1 MSVRCLITDGKNY
14 EQNKQF
20 VEDTLKYFPDYD
32 FNIMKAT
39 ISGWQSSQLKDNE
52 DRLPTI
58 QELINYLQDSAK
70 RENNNNI
77 KIIADKAQQI
87 LNNLSTYE
95 KELQDILAKAPRDS
109 QGRLLAP
116 NGKPSNLTERQ
127 YAQVRTKE
135 FKKWFGDWEKEYTP
149 PIQYDLSTWERT
161 GKYVDVL
168 EKDFLGNNYSASKE
182 ILSHPIE
189 RKEPTKED
197 PFGFNS
203 AGVSKAIKIGTLV
216 NRSNPL
222 NGICQFTAQR
232 IQAFLKDRYGI
243 NTYINIISAKSPV
256 TGKLITHYVVVLSI
270 DGKPYIYDMPQ
281 TEFITTN
288 GNTFNVGNKEYK
300 EAVITKEY
308 TPRLIPITKESLL
321 KNYGDSNDIQ
331 ISVIENTAK
340 LSDNIKSSDI
350 ETSYIPAYSPDVSKV
365 VDENGEPLVV
375 YHGTKSLEEF
385 SEFDKDTA
393 IYTTDELLMGVSYVP
408 DELYEY
414 VEKLTEGSST
424 KEVLD
429 VLYYYTSQLKKGE
442 PFDYLNSNYTA
453 LKETLEPLG
462 ITVEEKSTYTLE
474 DLEKYKNLV
483 KAANIPIK
491 LARGVDAF
499 VKPLFGKIKNPLII
513 DAKGAMWNKISFNG
527 KIYSTRELE
536 QLYRN
541 TEYDGIIIKNV
552 LDYGGA
558 GSLPSTVY
566 IQYNP
571 NQIKSAT
578 DNTGAFS
585 STNDDIYDS
594 QMQQQQS
601 QTKFSTSK
609 SNLYPER
616 TKENADWSDI
626 TLALATDFNTAGEK
640 LTKRVAGDKYI
651 HSPLPDDGHDYLPYD
666 NRAAYEFYAKQ
677 IYEELKK
684 KGKISNIK
692 LNIAGNGIYSL
703 KGFATQGELNDYVT
717 NLLKSLQSLGI
728 TISEIRSGGQTG
740 VDEAGIIAAQRLG
753 IPNEVHATSDYKFRD
768 KSGEDVSD
776 EWAFK
781 ARFQQQSYVQQQ
793 EEIDPLKISNKTQA
807 FGVTIDS
814 NLIRNYR
821 NWLQNN
827 PNGIVAYRVNRQA
840 FNTPQM
846 VEQGIIGNPFDW
858 QKYGTEVC
866 LKMFY
871 DWLVNGNNYNEP
883 LATKEF
889 RQAIINKLLNTQ
901 TPNILYYKELN
912 MPSHA
917 TVLGYLITNKQLISP
932 TQQPQTQL
940 HTIKESVGYKRM
952 NVVLQDLIN
961 KIDES
966 GIKSAKAARNLY
978 DWTIQANN
986 AILDAINKGEREDE
1000 LIDLDNFLDTLNRIA
1015 SHTPKELGEKAIK
1028 AIKEFSKDFG
1038 IQQQTQSQTQQIQSE
1053 SQPITT
1059 EQLNEPQQFN
1069 EEKIKA
1075 TRDFLN
1081 PVTRKQVVQKI
1092 ARMFSN
1098 IVSKEYDNQKQALD
1112 NRIANETDDK
1122 VKKELLFQ
1130 RRKFNRYQ
1138 VIKTMTPVAIFNKLK
1153 ETYEKYVSL
1162 TDEQGKNLEKTI
1174 LNKNSVFQKM
1184 PDAQKDRIAQ
1194 MRFNNKKKAYQ
1205 LILDNFKILA
1215 MEASKS
1221 FALTEGVNLTFN
1233 TNMVTQLQE
1242 QDTYDDEGNSNI
1254 SGNKEEKSK
1263 EHWMIDIRT
1272 VSSFNSL
1279 TNKIRQ
1285 AINNIA
1291 RVTKDGI
1298 QEVDDMGDTIYLSG
1312 SYVHSELI
1320 KTLAAEITDPND
1332 IIPILQKAAVR
1343 KPWINQ
1349 IIYKIQEDPILF
1361 TEMYRAYN
1369 KSTLNYWIQ
1378 KPRTQQDGSIKTQ
1391 TISLNK
1397 MEGMD
1402 QLFETWRDNYE
1413 YGNKLEDDAIYT
1425 SDGTIIKDN
1434 VKKGLDLVN
1443 EVKSDIYYHRKDT
1456 RETRVAVV
1464 LNKDNVLKLTKA
1476 FKMLGLPLEEQ
1487 TVAEAIGYN
1496 IDNTQYEPDFNT
1508 NTLVNALV
1516 TIYDDLLKNKEVK
1529 EGEQFDM
1536 ANAYGR
1542 ALENVAKVISFVTE
1556 DTMESQVRHNKK
1568 SLYAHVNSGY
1578 MINLIKKLKNPD
1590 KFKDFIEKEYMPVEW
1605 FYKNGQW
1612 RNQFIKNLYNNQ
1624 EDRDK
1629 LQHIVMLD
1637 YNGKEYADWS
1647 TLDSTLVLINQFF
1660 SQPTKDEHGWAYYNI
1675 PVLSDTESAEFLRM
1689 RRYIS
1694 NFEDIINTK
1703 FINLVKQEI
1712 DRIDLV
1718 KRRANDPNVEKIT
1731 NFDMVKTVDKNGNE
1745 HIKYG
1750 GAEFKFFP
1758 ELNFIQ
1764 VNGKSF
1770 LDEYYRLSQTE
1781 TTEKV
1786 NQFIKEQISFILE
1799 RRFKTALQNWDK
1811 IGLFERVDDNPNSKF
1826 KYFDTNSRTTAEQLL
1841 KQWYWNSSFAQSQ
1854 IIELLTTDLA
1864 FYKTKGKDFLT
1875 DFIKRAKEFHAPIER
1890 LNTEAEWIVNGER
1903 KKVCYD
1909 DNGNKLKNRV
1919 LYLKDCEVPSLT
1931 LEELKEA
1938 LDKNPKLTKE
1948 EKGIII
1954 GAYQNINMADAQAYR
1969 TLDSFR
1975 RTQIMAGQ
1983 WSDDEETAYNN
1994 IKNGNFRLED
2004 ITVLWNT
2011 RKPYLYTQT
2020 NQSNQVDNSNIRVPV
2035 QHKNSEMIM
2044 LTQAILGTIMSTG
2057 KLAALERFMTK
2068 NNIDVVMFESAVKA
2082 GGQDIID
2089 LNNIEASEVED
2100 YLADYV
2106 NTYSQAI
2113 HEFDYE
2119 DYGIQTATPEHGIDA
2134 MQLVGTQIRR
2144 IIASNQDMTDPNFR
2158 FKYKDKEWTVQEWQ
2172 DYYNMVNTAN
2182 IKESFQQLDKK
2193 FSNIKEI
2200 EKLLLSEV
2208 RSNPRYDTDI
2218 EIALTLNSDGVFNIP
2233 LLDPS
2238 ITYKI
2243 QSLLT
2248 SIVKNR
2254 ITKQKI
2260 AGGAFIQTSAWG
2272 FKREPKVIY
2281 NEDGS
2286 VKYIECY
2293 MPCPSEE
2300 LYNMLLD
2307 DKTHEVDINKKYK
2320 GKDGKWHYIVPEKY
2334 RELIGYRVPTESFY
2348 SCAPL
2353 KVIGYLPRQCGTIMV
2368 VPRDIVSMA
2377 GSDFDKLYVEVKPL

>member
-32 FNIMKAT
+32 FNSMKAT
-39 ISGWQSSQLKDNE
+39 ISGWQSSQLKDSE

-58 QELINYLQDSAK
+58 QELISYLQDSAK
-70 RENNNNI
+70 RENNNSI

-87 LNNLSTYE
+87 LNNLSAYD
-95 KELQDILAKAPRDS
+95 KKLQDILANAPRDS

-135 FKKWFGDWEKEYTP
+135 FKEWFGDWERRATNFLGE
-149 PIQYDLSTWERT
+149 ST
-161 GKYVDVL
+161 GNIDIADIINADGSINFKVL
-168 EKDFLGNNYSASKE
+168 EEITDEYFNNADEALFNKGRKTLRQRREKHYDGNGNLIENNTLEHLQNVTKSALASNIRPDLKPQLILAAALHDLAKPFHGGQIHGFQSLNLVNKLFKGNISPLVKFAIKHHMLTTEENKKFSIDDATRIMQEALDNNLNLDDAIE
-182 ILSHPIE
+182 ILL
-189 RKEPTKED
+189 
-197 PFGFNS
+197 
-203 AGVSKAIKIGTLV
+203 A
-216 NRSNPL
+216 
-222 NGICQFTAQR
+222 
-232 IQAFLKDRYGI
+232 I
-243 NTYINIISAKSPV
+243 NTADILSGQSED
-256 TGKLITHYVVVLSI
+256 SI
-270 DGKPYIYDMPQ
+270 DYYSKKSKRDTIN
-281 TEFITTN
+281 E
-288 GNTFNVGNKEYK
+288 E
-300 EAVITKEY
+300 
-308 TPRLIPITKESLL
+308 IPFKKSLL
-321 KNYGDSNDIQ
+321 VQAKN
-331 ISVIENTAK
+331 K
-340 LSDNIKSSDI
+340 LN
-350 ETSYIPAYSPDVSKV
+350 DVSKV
-365 VDENGEPLVV
+365 VDENGEPLIV

-414 VEKLTEGSST
+414 VGKLTEGSNT

-429 VLYYYTSQLKKGE
+429 VLYYFTSQLKKGE

-453 LKETLEPLG
+453 LKEALEPLG

-483 KAANIPIK
+483 KATNIPIK

-513 DAKGAMWNKISFNG
+513 DAKGAMWNKILFNG

-566 IQYNP
+566 IQYNS

-578 DNTGAFS
+578 DNIGAFS
-585 STNDDIYDS
+585 TTNNDIYDS
-594 QMQQQQS
+594 KMQQQSTQPTV
-601 QTKFSTSK
+601 TK
-609 SNLYPER
+609 
-616 TKENADWSDI
+616 I
-626 TLALATDFNTAGEK
+626 
-640 LTKRVAGDKYI
+640 I
-651 HSPLPDDGHDYLPYD
+651 
-666 NRAAYEFYAKQ
+666 
-677 IYEELKK
+677 
-684 KGKISNIK
+684 
-692 LNIAGNGIYSL
+692 
-703 KGFATQGELNDYVT
+703 
-717 NLLKSLQSLGI
+717 
-728 TISEIRSGGQTG
+728 SGGQTG
-740 VDEAGIIAAQRLG
+740 VDTIGLQVARELG
-753 IPNEVHATSDYKFRD
+753 IETGGIAPKGFLREKGIDDEDISSYNLVEITDEEQADYTKRKGKSDPYTGRTELNVRNSDGTVYFYTSDD
-768 KSGEDVSD
+768 KVG
-776 EWAFK
+776 
-781 ARFQQQSYVQQQ
+781 
-793 EEIDPLKISNKTQA
+793 
-807 FGVTIDS
+807 
-814 NLIRNYR
+814 
-821 NWLQNN
+821 
-827 PNGIVAYRVNRQA
+827 
-840 FNTPQM
+840 M
-846 VEQGIIGNPFDW
+846 
-858 QKYGTEVC
+858 
-866 LKMFY
+866 
-871 DWLVNGNNYNEP
+871 
-883 LATKEF
+883 LATKRSAEDW
-889 RQAIINKLLNTQ
+889 NK
-901 TPNILYYKELN
+901 PF
-912 MPSHA
+912 
-917 TVLGYLITNKQLISP
+917 ITNPTAEQLKQWLIDNNIRTLNVAGNRGSKLDKNNNVAKILREALIS
-932 TQQPQTQL
+932 
-940 HTIKESVGYKRM
+940 
-952 NVVLQDLIN
+952 N
-961 KIDES
+961 
-966 GIKSAKAARNLY
+966 
-978 DWTIQANN
+978 
-986 AILDAINKGEREDE
+986 
-1000 LIDLDNFLDTLNRIA
+1000 
-1015 SHTPKELGEKAIK
+1015 
-1028 AIKEFSKDFG
+1028 
-1038 IQQQTQSQTQQIQSE
+1038 SQTQQQIQPE

-1098 IVSKEYDNQKQALD
+1098 IVSKEYNNQKQALD

-1122 VKKELLFQ
+1122 IKKELLFQ
-1130 RRKFNRYQ
+1130 RRKFNRFQ

-1162 TDEQGKNLEKTI
+1162 TDEQGKNLEKTM

-1184 PDAQKDRIAQ
+1184 PDTQKDRIAQ
-1194 MRFNNKKKAYQ
+1194 IRFNNKKKAYQ

-1233 TNMVTQLQE
+1233 NNMVTQLQE
-1242 QDTYDDEGNSNI
+1242 QDTYDDEGNSDVAE
-1254 SGNKEEKSK
+1254 NKEEKGR
-1263 EHWMIDIRT
+1263 EHWMIDVRT

-1349 IIYKIQEDPILF
+1349 IIYKIQDDPILF

-1397 MEGMD
+1397 IEGMD

-1413 YGNKLEDDAIYT
+1413 YGNKLEDGAVYT
-1425 SDGTIIKDN
+1425 SNGTIIKNN

-1443 EVKSDIYYHRKDT
+1443 EVKNDIYYHRKDT
-1456 RETRVAVV
+1456 RETRVAIV

-1476 FKMLGLPLEEQ
+1476 FKMLGIPLEEQ

-1496 IDNTQYEPDFNT
+1496 IDNTQYEPDFNAY
-1508 NTLVNALV
+1508 TLINALV

-1529 EGEQFDM
+1529 EDEQFDM

-1542 ALENVAKVISFVTE
+1542 ALETVAKVISFVTE

-1568 SLYAHVNSGY
+1568 SLYSHVNSGY

-1689 RRYIS
+1689 RRYIN

-1718 KRRANDPNVEKIT
+1718 KRRANDPNVEKIA

-1781 TTEKV
+1781 TADKV
-1786 NQFIKEQISFILE
+1786 NQFIKDQISSILE
-1799 RRFKTALQNWDK
+1799 RRFKTALKNWDK
-1811 IGLFERVDDNPNSKF
+1811 IGLFERVDDNPNGKF

-1919 LYLKDCEVPSLT
+1919 LYLKDCVVPSLT

-2020 NQSNQVDNSNIRVPV
+2020 NQSNQVDNGNIRVPV

-2089 LNNIEASEVED
+2089 LNNIEANEVEN
-2100 YLADYV
+2100 YLTDYV

-2182 IKESFQQLDKK
+2182 IRESLEQLDKK
-2193 FSNIKEI
+2193 FSDIKEI

-2208 RSNPRYDTDI
+2208 RSNPRYDTDV
-2218 EIALTLNSDGVFNIP
+2218 EMALTLNSDGIFNIP

-2254 ITKQKI
+2254 VTKQKI

-2377 GSDFDKLYVEVKPL
+2377 GSDFDKL

>member
-1 MSVRCLITDGKNY
+1 MSLRCLTTEGKNY
-14 EQNKQF
+14 KQNKQF

-58 QELINYLQDSAK
+58 QELIDYLQNSAK
-70 RENNNNI
+70 RENNNNL
-77 KIIADKAQQI
+77 KNIADKAQQI
-87 LNNLSTYE
+87 LDNLQTQQIQPRKTYTGLVNS
-95 KELQDILAKAPRDS
+95 LQDNQIFVFGSNTQGKHGAGAARTARDKFGAIYGQAEGL
-109 QGRLLAP
+109 QGQSYAIITKDLTKDDKK
-116 NGKPSNLTERQ
+116 NPS
-127 YAQVRTKE
+127 RTKE
-135 FKKWFGDWEKEYTP
+135 QIIEQIHKLYEFARQNPNKEFLVAYSSTGRNLNYYSNEEMASMFASE
-149 PIQYDLSTWERT
+149 PIP
-161 GKYVDVL
+161 
-168 EKDFLGNNYSASKE
+168 NNIVFE
-182 ILSHPIE
+182 E
-189 RKEPTKED
+189 
-197 PFGFNS
+197 GFN
-203 AGVSKAIKIGTLV
+203 ILV
-216 NRSNPL
+216 NNSL
-222 NGICQFTAQR
+222 QQQQTQ
-232 IQAFLKDRYGI
+232 IQ
-243 NTYINIISAKSPV
+243 
-256 TGKLITHYVVVLSI
+256 
-270 DGKPYIYDMPQ
+270 
-281 TEFITTN
+281 
-288 GNTFNVGNKEYK
+288 
-300 EAVITKEY
+300 
-308 TPRLIPITKESLL
+308 
-321 KNYGDSNDIQ
+321 
-331 ISVIENTAK
+331 
-340 LSDNIKSSDI
+340 
-350 ETSYIPAYSPDVSKV
+350 
-365 VDENGEPLVV
+365 
-375 YHGTKSLEEF
+375 
-385 SEFDKDTA
+385 
-393 IYTTDELLMGVSYVP
+393 
-408 DELYEY
+408 
-414 VEKLTEGSST
+414 
-424 KEVLD
+424 
-429 VLYYYTSQLKKGE
+429 
-442 PFDYLNSNYTA
+442 
-453 LKETLEPLG
+453 
-462 ITVEEKSTYTLE
+462 
-474 DLEKYKNLV
+474 
-483 KAANIPIK
+483 
-491 LARGVDAF
+491 
-499 VKPLFGKIKNPLII
+499 
-513 DAKGAMWNKISFNG
+513 
-527 KIYSTRELE
+527 
-536 QLYRN
+536 
-541 TEYDGIIIKNV
+541 
-552 LDYGGA
+552 
-558 GSLPSTVY
+558 
-566 IQYNP
+566 
-571 NQIKSAT
+571 
-578 DNTGAFS
+578 
-585 STNDDIYDS
+585 
-594 QMQQQQS
+594 QQQQS
-601 QTKFSTSK
+601 TQPTVTK
-609 SNLYPER
+609 
-616 TKENADWSDI
+616 I
-626 TLALATDFNTAGEK
+626 
-640 LTKRVAGDKYI
+640 I
-651 HSPLPDDGHDYLPYD
+651 
-666 NRAAYEFYAKQ
+666 
-677 IYEELKK
+677 
-684 KGKISNIK
+684 
-692 LNIAGNGIYSL
+692 
-703 KGFATQGELNDYVT
+703 
-717 NLLKSLQSLGI
+717 
-728 TISEIRSGGQTG
+728 SGGQTG
-740 VDEAGIIAAQRLG
+740 VDTIGLQVARELG
-753 IPNEVHATSDYKFRD
+753 IET
-768 KSGEDVSD
+768 G
-776 EWAFK
+776 
-781 ARFQQQSYVQQQ
+781 
-793 EEIDPLKISNKTQA
+793 
-807 FGVTIDS
+807 
-814 NLIRNYR
+814 
-821 NWLQNN
+821 
-827 PNGIVAYRVNRQA
+827 
-840 FNTPQM
+840 
-846 VEQGIIGNPFDW
+846 
-858 QKYGTEVC
+858 GTAPKGF
-866 LKMFY
+866 L
-871 DWLVNGNNYNEP
+871 
-883 LATKEF
+883 
-889 RQAIINKLLNTQ
+889 R
-901 TPNILYYKELN
+901 
-912 MPSHA
+912 
-917 TVLGYLITNKQLISP
+917 
-932 TQQPQTQL
+932 
-940 HTIKESVGYKRM
+940 
-952 NVVLQDLIN
+952 
-961 KIDES
+961 ES
-966 GIKSAKAARNLY
+966 GIDEEDISSYNLTEITDEEQADYTERTGKSDPYTGRTELNVRNSDGTVYFYTSDDKAGMLATY
-978 DWTIQANN
+978 GS
-986 AILDAINKGEREDE
+986 AIKWSKPFITNPTAEQLKQW
-1000 LIDLDNFLDTLNRIA
+1000 LIDNNIKTLNVAGNR
-1015 SHTPKELGEKAIK
+1015 G
-1028 AIKEFSKDFG
+1028 SKLDKNNNVAKILREALISNSQ
-1038 IQQQTQSQTQQIQSE
+1038 IQQQIQPDA
-1053 SQPITT
+1053 QPITT

-1112 NRIANETDDK
+1112 NRIAYETDDK

-1130 RRKFNRYQ
+1130 RRKFNRFQ

-1153 ETYEKYVSL
+1153 ETYEKYVNL
-1162 TDEQGKNLEKTI
+1162 TDEQGKALEKNM

-1242 QDTYDDEGNSNI
+1242 QDTYDDEGNSDV
-1254 SGNKEEKSK
+1254 SENKEEKGK
-1263 EHWMIDIRT
+1263 EHWMIDVRT

-1298 QEVDDMGDTIYLSG
+1298 QEIDDMGDTIYLSG

-1320 KTLAAEITDPND
+1320 KTLAAEVTDPND

-1397 MEGMD
+1397 IEGID

-1434 VKKGLDLVN
+1434 VKKGLALVN
-1443 EVKSDIYYHRKDT
+1443 EVKEDIYYHRKDT
-1456 RETRVAVV
+1456 RETRVSIV
-1464 LNKDNVLKLTKA
+1464 LNKDNVLKLSKA
-1476 FKMLGLPLEEQ
+1476 FKMLGIPLEEQ

-1496 IDNTQYEPDFNT
+1496 IDNTQYEPDFNAY
-1508 NTLVNALV
+1508 TLVNALV

-1529 EGEQFDM
+1529 EDEQFDM

-1542 ALENVAKVISFVTE
+1542 ALETVARVISFVTE

-1590 KFKDFIEKEYMPVEW
+1590 KFKEFIEKEYMPVEW
-1605 FYKNGQW
+1605 FYKDGQW
-1612 RNQFIKNLYNNQ
+1612 RNQFIQNLYNNQ

-1647 TLDSTLVLINQFF
+1647 TLDSTLVLLNQFL

-1694 NFEDIINTK
+1694 NFEEIINTK

-1718 KRRANDPNVEKIT
+1718 KKRANDPNVEKIA
-1731 NFDMVKTVDKNGNE
+1731 NFDMVKTVDKDGNE

-1758 ELNFIQ
+1758 ELNFIKI
-1764 VNGKSF
+1764 NGNSF

-1781 TTEKV
+1781 TTDKV
-1786 NQFIKEQISFILE
+1786 NQFIKEQINSILE

-2004 ITVLWNT
+2004 ITILWNT

-2020 NQSNQVDNSNIRVPV
+2020 NQSNQVNGGNIRVPV

-2068 NNIDVVMFESAVKA
+2068 NNVDVVMFESAVKA
-2082 GGQDIID
+2082 GGQDIIN
-2089 LNNIEASEVED
+2089 LNDIEASEVED
-2100 YLADYV
+2100 YLTNYV

-2144 IIASNQDMTDPNFR
+2144 IIASNQDMADPNFR

-2182 IKESFQQLDKK
+2182 IKESFQRLDNK
-2193 FSNIKEI
+2193 FSDIKEI

-2208 RSNPRYDTDI
+2208 RSNPRYDTDV

-2254 ITKQKI
+2254 VTKQKI

-2272 FKREPKVIY
+2272 FKKEPIVEY

-2286 VKYIECY
+2286 VKCIQCY

-2377 GSDFDKLYVEVKPL
+2377 GSDFDKL

>member
-1 MSVRCLITDGKNY
+1 MSSCVIKNKDFYSLAEEHGVDGNELELIVHKYWNELGREDSFPPSSYINEQLGIGKSYDESGENVRKLWDRDYSRPLKFKSEFELNGAVQKAKTFFPADAITTY
-14 EQNKQF
+14 
-20 VEDTLKYFPDYD
+20 
-32 FNIMKAT
+32 
-39 ISGWQSSQLKDNE
+39 KDNKGNFILRVAE
-52 DRLPTI
+52 PVVSSSVDREI
-58 QELINYLQDSAK
+58 
-70 RENNNNI
+70 
-77 KIIADKAQQI
+77 
-87 LNNLSTYE
+87 
-95 KELQDILAKAPRDS
+95 QDILAKASRDR

-116 NGKPSNLTERQ
+116 NGKVSNLTEKQ
-127 YAQVRTKE
+127 YAQVRTKA
-135 FKKWFGDWEKEYTP
+135 FKDWFGDWE
-149 PIQYDLSTWERT
+149 
-161 GKYVDVL
+161 
-168 EKDFLGNNYSASKE
+168 NN
-182 ILSHPIE
+182 P
-189 RKEPTKED
+189 
-197 PFGFNS
+197 N
-203 AGVSKAIKIGTLV
+203 
-216 NRSNPL
+216 
-222 NGICQFTAQR
+222 
-232 IQAFLKDRYGI
+232 
-243 NTYINIISAKSPV
+243 
-256 TGKLITHYVVVLSI
+256 
-270 DGKPYIYDMPQ
+270 
-281 TEFITTN
+281 
-288 GNTFNVGNKEYK
+288 
-300 EAVITKEY
+300 EA
-308 TPRLIPITKESLL
+308 
-321 KNYGDSNDIQ
+321 
-331 ISVIENTAK
+331 
-340 LSDNIKSSDI
+340 
-350 ETSYIPAYSPDVSKV
+350 SKV

-375 YHGTKSLEEF
+375 YHGTSRRLNNNSF
-385 SEFDKDTA
+385 NSEFIFASDNDIIGAGYGFQRKGFSIGIDYA
-393 IYTTDELLMGVSYVP
+393 L
-408 DELYEY
+408 
-414 VEKLTEGSST
+414 SSFA
-424 KEVLD
+424 
-429 VLYYYTSQLKKGE
+429 GE
-442 PFDYLNSNYTA
+442 DIESFRQHIDYLIKALEDEIEMGENAPFYQEGDLDNNKNL
-453 LKETLEPLG
+453 LKELQKAKQE
-462 ITVEEKSTYTLE
+462 I
-474 DLEKYKNLV
+474 KNRDIF
-483 KAANIPIK
+483 KEFEFTIFN
-491 LARGVDAF
+491 
-499 VKPLFGKIKNPLII
+499 LFQNVKNPLTV
-513 DAKGAMWNKISFNG
+513 DAKGKYWHSIEFEG
-527 KIYSTRELE
+527 TT
-536 QLYRN
+536 RN
-541 TEYDGIIIKNV
+541 TNEIAKIAKDRGYDGLIIKNV
-552 LDYGGA
+552 IDKGAEASKNGEFAEVANDYIA
-558 GSLPSTVY
+558 FE
-566 IQYNP
+566 P

-585 STNDDIYDS
+585 SDNDDIYDS
-594 QMQQQQS
+594 QIYQQLES
-601 QTKFSTSK
+601 ATKVLNIWAGT
-609 SNLYPER
+609 N
-616 TKENADWSDI
+616 ENADLSNF
-626 TLALATDFNTAGEK
+626 AV
-640 LTKRVAGDKYI
+640 R
-651 HSPLPDDGHDYLPYD
+651 PYS
-666 NRAAYEFYAKQ
+666 
-677 IYEELKK
+677 L
-684 KGKISNIK
+684 SN
-692 LNIAGNGIYSL
+692 NGIS
-703 KGFATQGELNDYVT
+703 KNF
-717 NLLKSLQSLGI
+717 QS
-728 TISEIRSGGQTG
+728 
-740 VDEAGIIAAQRLG
+740 
-753 IPNEVHATSDYKFRD
+753 
-768 KSGEDVSD
+768 
-776 EWAFK
+776 
-781 ARFQQQSYVQQQ
+781 
-793 EEIDPLKISNKTQA
+793 
-807 FGVTIDS
+807 
-814 NLIRNYR
+814 
-821 NWLQNN
+821 
-827 PNGIVAYRVNRQA
+827 
-840 FNTPQM
+840 
-846 VEQGIIGNPFDW
+846 VEQGFQYAKFDVLKSVIASGYTDRDTVFDDIISKIVTIQNQLLNLDRNKFKDDKSYGAAFKRIGNTRLVAKDSDLQMIINNFFAK
-858 QKYGTEVC
+858 QKVEGFANWNIDKTASNIMKSLLKASFEQNPQALQRLLATGDATLTHTQDKGKWGTE
-866 LKMFY
+866 F
-871 DWLVNGNNYNEP
+871 P
-883 LATKEF
+883 
-889 RQAIINKLLNTQ
+889 RLLMEVRE
-901 TPNILYYKELN
+901 EL
-912 MPSHA
+912 
-917 TVLGYLITNKQLISP
+917 
-932 TQQPQTQL
+932 
-940 HTIKESVGYKRM
+940 R
-952 NVVLQDLIN
+952 
-961 KIDES
+961 
-966 GIKSAKAARNLY
+966 
-978 DWTIQANN
+978 
-986 AILDAINKGEREDE
+986 
-1000 LIDLDNFLDTLNRIA
+1000 
-1015 SHTPKELGEKAIK
+1015 
-1028 AIKEFSKDFG
+1028 
-1038 IQQQTQSQTQQIQSE
+1038 QSQSKSQQQIQSE

-1122 VKKELLFQ
+1122 IKKELLFQ
-1130 RRKFNRYQ
+1130 RRKFNRFQ
-1138 VIKTMTPVAIFNKLK
+1138 VIKTITPVAIFNKLK

-1162 TDEQGKNLEKTI
+1162 TDEQGKNLEKTM
-1174 LNKNSVFQKM
+1174 LNKNSVFRKM

-1194 MRFNNKKKAYQ
+1194 IRFNNKKKAYQ

-1233 TNMVTQLQE
+1233 NNMVTQLQE
-1242 QDTYDDEGNSNI
+1242 QDTYDDEGNSDVAE
-1254 SGNKEEKSK
+1254 NKEEKGR
-1263 EHWMIDIRT
+1263 EHWMIDVRT

-1320 KTLAAEITDPND
+1320 KTLAAEVTDPND
-1332 IIPILQKAAVR
+1332 IIPILQKAAIR

-1349 IIYKIQEDPILF
+1349 IIYKIQNDPILF

-1378 KPRTQQDGSIKTQ
+1378 KPRTQQDGSVKTQ

-1397 MEGMD
+1397 IEGID
-1402 QLFETWRDNYE
+1402 QLFEIWRDNYE

-1443 EVKSDIYYHRKDT
+1443 EVKNDIYYHRKDT
-1456 RETRVAVV
+1456 RETRVAIV

-1476 FKMLGLPLEEQ
+1476 FKMLGIPLEEQ
-1487 TVAEAIGYN
+1487 TVAEVIGYN
-1496 IDNTQYEPDFNT
+1496 IDNTQYEPDFNA

-1529 EGEQFDM
+1529 EDEQFDM

-1542 ALENVAKVISFVTE
+1542 ALETIAKVISFVTE

-1568 SLYAHVNSGY
+1568 SLYSHVNSGY

-1590 KFKDFIEKEYMPVEW
+1590 KFKDFIEKEYMSVEW

-1637 YNGKEYADWS
+1637 YNGKEYANWS
-1647 TLDSTLVLINQFF
+1647 TLDSTLVLLNQFL

-1689 RRYIS
+1689 RRYIN

-1718 KRRANDPNVEKIT
+1718 KRRANNPNVEKIA

-1781 TTEKV
+1781 TADKV
-1786 NQFIKEQISFILE
+1786 NQFIKDQISSILE
-1799 RRFKTALQNWDK
+1799 TRFKTALKNWDK
-1811 IGLFERVDDNPNSKF
+1811 IGLFERVDDNPNGKF

-2020 NQSNQVDNSNIRVPV
+2020 NQSNQVDNGNIRVPV

-2089 LNNIEASEVED
+2089 LNNIEANEVED
-2100 YLADYV
+2100 YLTDYV

-2144 IIASNQDMTDPNFR
+2144 IMASNQDITDPNFR
-2158 FKYKDKEWTVQEWQ
+2158 FKYKDKEWTIQEWQ

-2182 IKESFQQLDKK
+2182 IRESFEQLDKK
-2193 FSNIKEI
+2193 FSDIKEI

-2208 RSNPRYDTDI
+2208 RSNPRYDTDV

-2254 ITKQKI
+2254 VTKQKI

-2377 GSDFDKLYVEVKPL
+2377 GSDFDKL

>member
-1 MSVRCLITDGKNY
+1 MSIRCLTTEGKNNK
-14 EQNKQF
+14 QNKQF

-87 LNNLSTYE
+87 LNNLSTYD

-116 NGKPSNLTERQ
+116 NSKPSNLTERQ

-135 FKKWFGDWEKEYTP
+135 FKDWFGDWEKTFIV
-149 PIQYDLSTWERT
+149 PISFMPKRGWTI
-161 GKYVDVL
+161 GKIIDNPTDAANICDNTQIKVL
-168 EKDFLGNNYSASKE
+168 NHIIQQFGKPNSKGKFYAKPVT
-182 ILSHPIE
+182 IW
-189 RKEPTKED
+189 
-197 PFGFNS
+197 
-203 AGVSKAIKIGTLV
+203 
-216 NRSNPL
+216 
-222 NGICQFTAQR
+222 
-232 IQAFLKDRYGI
+232 
-243 NTYINIISAKSPV
+243 AKSPINNKQIHHSTV
-256 TGKLITHYVVVLSI
+256 AVRINGDIYL
-270 DGKPYIYDMPQ
+270 YDMPQ
-281 TEFITTN
+281 SEYIKYNSENN
-288 GNTFNVGNKEYK
+288 GTVIKEYS
-300 EAVITKEY
+300 
-308 TPRLIPITKESLL
+308 PRLIKYTEENL
-321 KNYGDSNDIQ
+321 KNLYGTSNENIHINDESILDDDI
-331 ISVIENTAK
+331 IELPLTNA
-340 LSDNIKSSDI
+340 
-350 ETSYIPAYSPDVSKV
+350 SKV
-365 VDENGEPLVV
+365 VDENGEPFVAYTGAKGDFTV
-375 YHGTKSLEEF
+375 FDSKYSKTASKGFFFTADKEVAKSYGDVKEVFLNIKNLKEE
-385 SEFDKDTA
+385 STA
-393 IYTTDELLMGVSYVP
+393 IPSFDLENDKYDGVSY
-408 DELYEY
+408 
-414 VEKLTEGSST
+414 
-424 KEVLD
+424 
-429 VLYYYTSQLKKGE
+429 
-442 PFDYLNSNYTA
+442 FLNEA
-453 LKETLEPLG
+453 E
-462 ITVEEKSTYTLE
+462 
-474 DLEKYKNLV
+474 
-483 KAANIPIK
+483 
-491 LARGVDAF
+491 AF
-499 VKPLFGKIKNPLII
+499 VV
-513 DAKGAMWNKISFNG
+513 W
-527 KIYSTRELE
+527 
-536 QLYRN
+536 
-541 TEYDGIIIKNV
+541 
-552 LDYGGA
+552 
-558 GSLPSTVY
+558 
-566 IQYNP
+566 NP

-585 STNDDIYDS
+585 SDNDDIYDS
-594 QMQQQQS
+594 QIYQQLES
-601 QTKFSTSK
+601 ATKVLNIWAGT
-609 SNLYPER
+609 N
-616 TKENADWSDI
+616 ENADLSNFAERPFIIPEDFSITVPSGRDI
-626 TLALATDFNTAGEK
+626 SYGTIGISN
-640 LTKRVAGDKYI
+640 
-651 HSPLPDDGHDYLPYD
+651 DG
-666 NRAAYEFYAKQ
+666 
-677 IYEELKK
+677 
-684 KGKISNIK
+684 SNIK
-692 LNIAGNGIYSL
+692 YRSVEAAFQGIKATYSETSYPAGTDFEALRKQGKALRIEDFAKMSGSLAKQNGRKITDL
-703 KGFATQGELNDYVT
+703 DI
-717 NLLKSLQSLGI
+717 KSWNEDSS
-728 TISEIRSGGQTG
+728 TIMKALIKLSFEQNPQ
-740 VDEAGIIAAQRLG
+740 ALQRLL
-753 IPNEVHATSDYKFRD
+753 ATGNATLTHTQD
-768 KSGEDVSD
+768 KEK
-776 EWAFK
+776 W
-781 ARFQQQSYVQQQ
+781 
-793 EEIDPLKISNKTQA
+793 
-807 FGVTIDS
+807 
-814 NLIRNYR
+814 
-821 NWLQNN
+821 
-827 PNGIVAYRVNRQA
+827 
-840 FNTPQM
+840 
-846 VEQGIIGNPFDW
+846 
-858 QKYGTEVC
+858 GTE
-866 LKMFY
+866 F
-871 DWLVNGNNYNEP
+871 P
-883 LATKEF
+883 
-889 RQAIINKLLNTQ
+889 R
-901 TPNILYYKELN
+901 ILMEVREEL
-912 MPSHA
+912 
-917 TVLGYLITNKQLISP
+917 
-932 TQQPQTQL
+932 
-940 HTIKESVGYKRM
+940 R
-952 NVVLQDLIN
+952 
-961 KIDES
+961 
-966 GIKSAKAARNLY
+966 
-978 DWTIQANN
+978 
-986 AILDAINKGEREDE
+986 
-1000 LIDLDNFLDTLNRIA
+1000 
-1015 SHTPKELGEKAIK
+1015 
-1028 AIKEFSKDFG
+1028 
-1038 IQQQTQSQTQQIQSE
+1038 QSQPESQQQIQSE

-1081 PVTRKQVVQKI
+1081 PVIRKQVVQKI

-1130 RRKFNRYQ
+1130 RRKFNRFQ

-1162 TDEQGKNLEKTI
+1162 TDEQGKNLEKTM

-1194 MRFNNKKKAYQ
+1194 IRFNNKKKAYQ

-1233 TNMVTQLQE
+1233 NNMVTQLQE
-1242 QDTYDDEGNSNI
+1242 QDTYDDEGNSDVAE
-1254 SGNKEEKSK
+1254 NKEEKGR

-1332 IIPILQKAAVR
+1332 IIPILQKAAIR

-1349 IIYKIQEDPILF
+1349 IIYKIQDDPILF

-1378 KPRTQQDGSIKTQ
+1378 KPRTQQDGSVKTQ

-1397 MEGMD
+1397 IEGID

-1413 YGNKLEDDAIYT
+1413 YGNKLEDDAVYT
-1425 SDGTIIKDN
+1425 SNGTIIKDN

-1443 EVKSDIYYHRKDT
+1443 EVKNDIYYHRKDT
-1456 RETRVAVV
+1456 RETRVAIV

-1476 FKMLGLPLEEQ
+1476 FKMLGIPLEEQ
-1487 TVAEAIGYN
+1487 TVAEVIGYN
-1496 IDNTQYEPDFNT
+1496 IDNTQYEPDFNA

-1529 EGEQFDM
+1529 EDEQFDM

-1542 ALENVAKVISFVTE
+1542 ALETIAKVISFVTE

-1568 SLYAHVNSGY
+1568 SLYSHVNSGY

-1647 TLDSTLVLINQFF
+1647 TLDSTLVLLNQFL

-1689 RRYIS
+1689 RRYIN

-1718 KRRANDPNVEKIT
+1718 KRRANNPNVEKIA

-1781 TTEKV
+1781 TADKV
-1786 NQFIKEQISFILE
+1786 IQFIKDQISSILE
-1799 RRFKTALQNWDK
+1799 TRFKTALKNWDK
-1811 IGLFERVDDNPNSKF
+1811 IGLFERVDDNPNGKF

-2020 NQSNQVDNSNIRVPV
+2020 NQSNQVDNGNIRVPV

-2089 LNNIEASEVED
+2089 LNNIEANEVED
-2100 YLADYV
+2100 YLTDYV

-2144 IIASNQDMTDPNFR
+2144 IMASNQDITAPNFR

-2182 IKESFQQLDKK
+2182 IRESFEQLDKK
-2193 FSNIKEI
+2193 FSDIKEI

-2218 EIALTLNSDGVFNIP
+2218 ELALTLNSDGVFNIP

-2254 ITKQKI
+2254 VTKQKI

-2377 GSDFDKLYVEVKPL
+2377 GSDFDKL

>member
-32 FNIMKAT
+32 FNSMKAT

-58 QELINYLQDSAK
+58 QELIDYLQDSAK

-87 LNNLSTYE
+87 LNNN
-95 KELQDILAKAPRDS
+95 K
-109 QGRLLAP
+109 
-116 NGKPSNLTERQ
+116 
-127 YAQVRTKE
+127 
-135 FKKWFGDWEKEYTP
+135 
-149 PIQYDLSTWERT
+149 
-161 GKYVDVL
+161 
-168 EKDFLGNNYSASKE
+168 
-182 ILSHPIE
+182 
-189 RKEPTKED
+189 
-197 PFGFNS
+197 
-203 AGVSKAIKIGTLV
+203 TL
-216 NRSNPL
+216 
-222 NGICQFTAQR
+222 
-232 IQAFLKDRYGI
+232 
-243 NTYINIISAKSPV
+243 NIWA
-256 TGKLITHYVVVLSI
+256 
-270 DGKPYIYDMPQ
+270 
-281 TEFITTN
+281 
-288 GNTFNVGNKEYK
+288 
-300 EAVITKEY
+300 
-308 TPRLIPITKESLL
+308 
-321 KNYGDSNDIQ
+321 
-331 ISVIENTAK
+331 
-340 LSDNIKSSDI
+340 
-350 ETSYIPAYSPDVSKV
+350 
-365 VDENGEPLVV
+365 
-375 YHGTKSLEEF
+375 
-385 SEFDKDTA
+385 
-393 IYTTDELLMGVSYVP
+393 
-408 DELYEY
+408 
-414 VEKLTEGSST
+414 
-424 KEVLD
+424 
-429 VLYYYTSQLKKGE
+429 
-442 PFDYLNSNYTA
+442 
-453 LKETLEPLG
+453 
-462 ITVEEKSTYTLE
+462 
-474 DLEKYKNLV
+474 
-483 KAANIPIK
+483 
-491 LARGVDAF
+491 
-499 VKPLFGKIKNPLII
+499 
-513 DAKGAMWNKISFNG
+513 
-527 KIYSTRELE
+527 
-536 QLYRN
+536 
-541 TEYDGIIIKNV
+541 
-552 LDYGGA
+552 
-558 GSLPSTVY
+558 
-566 IQYNP
+566 
-571 NQIKSAT
+571 
-578 DNTGAFS
+578 
-585 STNDDIYDS
+585 STN
-594 QMQQQQS
+594 
-601 QTKFSTSK
+601 
-609 SNLYPER
+609 
-616 TKENADWSDI
+616 ENAD
-626 TLALATDFNTAGEK
+626 L
-640 LTKRVAGDKYI
+640 
-651 HSPLPDDGHDYLPYD
+651 
-666 NRAAYEFYAKQ
+666 
-677 IYEELKK
+677 
-684 KGKISNIK
+684 SN
-692 LNIAGNGIYSL
+692 
-703 KGFATQGELNDYVT
+703 FATRPFRIKYNTNELIT
-717 NLLKSLQSLGI
+717 NYLKSLGLEENLADLTLQEGQEFDTVENAFQYAKSIFLWIGNEEYAENHLSETESIAVMPPQEAKKVGRNLPLTKEGI
-728 TISEIRSGGQTG
+728 AMWDKASSFIMKVLITESFKQNPQALQRLLSTGDATLTHTQDKGKWGTEFPRILMEVREEFRHYTPSMVTKIISGGQTG
-740 VDEAGIIAAQRLG
+740 VDTIGLQVARELG
-753 IPNEVHATSDYKFRD
+753 IETGGTAPKGFLREKGIDNEDISSYNLVEITDEEQADYTKRTGKRDPYTGRTELNVRNSDGTVYFYTSDD
-768 KSGEDVSD
+768 KAG
-776 EWAFK
+776 
-781 ARFQQQSYVQQQ
+781 
-793 EEIDPLKISNKTQA
+793 
-807 FGVTIDS
+807 
-814 NLIRNYR
+814 
-821 NWLQNN
+821 
-827 PNGIVAYRVNRQA
+827 
-840 FNTPQM
+840 M
-846 VEQGIIGNPFDW
+846 
-858 QKYGTEVC
+858 
-866 LKMFY
+866 
-871 DWLVNGNNYNEP
+871 
-883 LATKEF
+883 LATQGSAEKWGKPF
-889 RQAIINKLLNTQ
+889 IVNPTANQ
-901 TPNILYYKELN
+901 
-912 MPSHA
+912 
-917 TVLGYLITNKQLISP
+917 LGK
-932 TQQPQTQL
+932 
-940 HTIKESVGYKRM
+940 
-952 NVVLQDLIN
+952 
-961 KIDES
+961 
-966 GIKSAKAARNLY
+966 
-978 DWTIQANN
+978 W
-986 AILDAINKGEREDE
+986 
-1000 LIDLDNFLDTLNRIA
+1000 LIDNNIKTLNIA
-1015 SHTPKELGEKAIK
+1015 GNRG
-1028 AIKEFSKDFG
+1028 SKLDKNNTIAKFLKDVLLANRK
-1038 IQQQTQSQTQQIQSE
+1038 QQQSQTQQQIQPE
-1053 SQPITT
+1053 TQPITT

-1122 VKKELLFQ
+1122 IKKELLFQ
-1130 RRKFNRYQ
+1130 RRKFNRFQ

-1162 TDEQGKNLEKTI
+1162 TDEQGKNLEKTM

-1194 MRFNNKKKAYQ
+1194 IRFNNKKKAYQ

-1233 TNMVTQLQE
+1233 NNMVTQLQE
-1242 QDTYDDEGNSNI
+1242 QDTYDDEGNSDVAE
-1254 SGNKEEKSK
+1254 NKEEKGR
-1263 EHWMIDIRT
+1263 EHWMIDVRT

-1378 KPRTQQDGSIKTQ
+1378 KPKTQQDGSVKTQ

-1397 MEGMD
+1397 IEGID

-1413 YGNKLEDDAIYT
+1413 YGNKLEDDAVYT

-1456 RETRVAVV
+1456 RETRVAIV

-1476 FKMLGLPLEEQ
+1476 FKMLGIPLEEQ

-1496 IDNTQYEPDFNT
+1496 IDNTQYEPDFNA

-1529 EGEQFDM
+1529 EDEQFDM

-1542 ALENVAKVISFVTE
+1542 ALETVAKVISFVTE

-1568 SLYAHVNSGY
+1568 SLYSHVNSGY

-1647 TLDSTLVLINQFF
+1647 TLDSTLVLLNQFL

-1689 RRYIS
+1689 RRYIN

-1718 KRRANDPNVEKIT
+1718 KRRANDPNVEKIA

-1764 VNGKSF
+1764 INGKSF

-1781 TTEKV
+1781 TADKV
-1786 NQFIKEQISFILE
+1786 NQFIKDQISSILE
-1799 RRFKTALQNWDK
+1799 RRFKTALKNWDK
-1811 IGLFERVDDNPNSKF
+1811 IGLFERVDDNPNGKF

-2020 NQSNQVDNSNIRVPV
+2020 NQSNQIDNGNIRVPV

-2089 LNNIEASEVED
+2089 LNNIEANEVED
-2100 YLADYV
+2100 YLTDYV

-2144 IIASNQDMTDPNFR
+2144 IIASNQDITDPNFR

-2182 IKESFQQLDKK
+2182 IRESFEQLDKK
-2193 FSNIKEI
+2193 FSDIKEI

-2208 RSNPRYDTDI
+2208 RSNPRYDTDV

-2254 ITKQKI
+2254 VTKQKI

-2377 GSDFDKLYVEVKPL
+2377 GSDFDKL